1 MIALLSFPFILGQE
15 SSSDAVHSDAANSTV
30 LPVEWLSTRVL
41 SECGA
46 QGGKE
51 EIGGEKGSWRGA
63 GNSSDHT

>member
-46 QGGKE
+46 QE
-51 EIGGEKGSWRGA
+51 EKRK
-63 GNSSDHT
+63 